1 MKKFFYLQIDVSKR
15 ALKAELE
22 EIENKCLNTSNDVP
36 TAEIQNQISI
46 LEGRINSTNEDVDIQ
61 SENINELKVRRVL
74 FSINCFILNLI
85 SYLHLCRLIFRQCF
99 QTQKWRQ

>member
-36 TAEIQNQISI
+36 TAEIQNQISM
-46 LEGRINSTNEDVDIQ
+46 LEGRINSTNDDMDIQ
-61 SENINELKVRRVL
+61 NDTINELMVRYSFFNSL
-74 FSINCFILNLI
+74 LIANLKSIYI
-85 SYLHLCRLIFRQCF
+85 SSD
-99 QTQKWRQ
+99 

>member
-36 TAEIQNQISI
+36 TAEIQNQISM
-46 LEGRINSTNEDVDIQ
+46 LEGRINSTNEEVEIQ
-61 SENINELKVRRVL
+61 NDNINEIMVRHF
-74 FSINCFILNLI
+74 FSIHSFINCTFIF
-85 SYLHLCRLIFRQCF
+85 YLYEILETL
-99 QTQKWRQ
+99 